1 MRLPVGGKVK
11 NMHESKRRERGS
23 GRGAVGEIAV
33 AGVKDRASNRVA
45 ARPVPDTTSGTL
57 TGFIAETT
65 QPGAEVFTDELASY
79 KALESQGYDHETVT
93 HSVKEYVRGEIH
105 TNGVESVVDAPNAVS

>member
-1 MRLPVGGKVK
+1 
-11 NMHESKRRERGS
+11 MHASKRRERS
-23 GRGAVGEIAV
+23 AGRGAAGKIAV

-45 ARPVPDTTSGTL
+45 ARPVLDTTSGTL

-65 QPGAEVFTDELASY
+65 EPGAGVFTDELASC

-93 HSVKEYVRGEIH
+93 HSVRVR
-105 TNGVESVVDAPNAVS
+105 TR

>member
-1 MRLPVGGKVK
+1 MQTRPPGGGKAK
-11 NMHESKRRERGS
+11 NMHASKRRERGS

-45 ARPVPDTTSGTL
+45 VRPVPDTTSETL
-57 TGFIAETT
+57 TGFIAETAE
-65 QPGAEVFTDELASY
+65 PGAGVFTDEVASC

-93 HSVKEYVRGEIH
+93 HSVRVRTRRNTH
-105 TNGVESVVDAPNAVS
+105 QRR